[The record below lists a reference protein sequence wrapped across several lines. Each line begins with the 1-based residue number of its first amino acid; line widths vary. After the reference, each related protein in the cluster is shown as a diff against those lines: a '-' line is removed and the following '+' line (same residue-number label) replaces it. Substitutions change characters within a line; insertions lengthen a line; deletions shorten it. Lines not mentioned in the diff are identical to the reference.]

1 MYYHVCISFRLP
13 IDYVAYNNIAYLN
26 YLLVMLTSLVI
37 QAWLHVLGTEQ
48 SKDTCLYVEKDDM
61 FSLDLQ
67 ASESKKY
74 LFVASESKNTRFN
87 FYLDVSKPEDGLRVL
102 TPRVDGIDTTVSHRG
117 DHFFIKRRSDQFFNS
132 EVVACP
138 VDNTSSTTVLLP
150 HRER

>member
-1 MYYHVCISFRLP
+1 M
-13 IDYVAYNNIAYLN
+13 
-26 YLLVMLTSLVI
+26 
-37 QAWLHVLGTEQ
+37 QAWLHVLGADQ

-74 LFVASESKNTRFN
+74 LLVASQSKNTRFN
-87 FYLDVSKPEDGLRVL
+87 FYLDVSKPEEGLKVL

-117 DHFFIKRRSDQFFNS
+117 DHFFIQRRSDQFFNS